1 MGSAAANWA
10 EWLRAGEDAA
20 MVQTIRVSTRTGRA
34 AGDEAFIARIEKL
47 TGRCLRA
54 RKVGRPRKARGKPK
68 K

>member
-1 MGSAAANWA
+1 
-10 EWLRAGEDAA
+10 

-54 RKVGRPRKARGKPK
+54 RKVGRPRKATGKPK

>member
-10 EWLRAGEDAA
+10 EWLRADEDAA
-20 MVQTIRVSTRTGRA
+20 MVEAIRLCTRTGCP
-34 AGDEAFIARIEKL
+34 AGDEEFVARIEKL

-54 RKVGRPRKARGKPK
+54 RQAARPRKAGGKPK